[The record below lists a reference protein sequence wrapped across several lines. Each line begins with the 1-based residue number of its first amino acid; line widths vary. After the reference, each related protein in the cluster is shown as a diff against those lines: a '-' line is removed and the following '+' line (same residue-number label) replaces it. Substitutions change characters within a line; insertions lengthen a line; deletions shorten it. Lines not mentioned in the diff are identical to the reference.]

1 MTQDQQAALEQAARE
16 WLTQLG
22 INREPNPSPDER
34 EWYDDKLQVM
44 VKALAAQRAAGLEEA
59 QGIVESEEELPGDM
73 PEEMFQAIT
82 GGDRAVAAETLRAV
96 VRATKK
102 SITSRLKEPRP

>member
-1 MTQDQQAALEQAARE
+1 MSPSHRAALEQVARE
-16 WLTQLG
+16 WFKSQ
-22 INREPNPSPDER
+22 
-34 EWYDDKLQVM
+34 YM
-44 VKALAAQRAAGLEEA
+44 VPPLDVVEELAALLAAQRAAVLEEA

-82 GGDRAVAAETLRAV
+82 GGDRAIAAETLRAV

-102 SITSRLKEPRP
+102 SITSRLKEQRP

>member
-1 MTQDQQAALEQAARE
+1 MTPTERQAALEQVARE
-16 WLTQLG
+16 YIQCLPFTGTLG
-22 INREPNPSPDER
+22 E
-34 EWYDDKLQVM
+34 YDNAVRKLVSL
-44 VKALAAQRAAGLEEA
+44 LAAQRAAGLEEA

-82 GGDRAVAAETLRAV
+82 GGDRAIAAETLRAV

-102 SITSRLKEPRP
+102 SITSRLKEQRP

>member
-1 MTQDQQAALEQAARE
+1 MTKDQQAALEQAARE

-44 VKALAAQRAAGLEEA
+44 VKALAAQRAAGLEEVANEMARHPYWSKEAEIWIKHLRQLA
-59 QGIVESEEELPGDM
+59 QE
-73 PEEMFQAIT
+73 Q
-82 GGDRAVAAETLRAV
+82 
-96 VRATKK
+96 
-102 SITSRLKEPRP
+102 RP